1 MVKGLDTFQKYFA
14 DYEEQYV
21 LIGGAACDIL
31 FESNE
36 VNFRATRDLDMVLI
50 VEALT
55 PEFGEKFWRFI
66 VDGKYRNKA
75 TNGSNPQFYRFN
87 KPEDDNFPKM
97 IELFCR
103 SDFKLKD
110 AKGITPIYIDDEVS
124 SLSAILLNDDYYKA
138 LLDGKEVRKGLS
150 VLRPEYIIL
159 FKAKAYLDLQK
170 RKDLGEKV
178 DSSDIK
184 KHKKDVLRIASEL
197 MLEKVEELPT
207 AVDADIHSF
216 IDLLEQEPFDQNS
229 LKRYGLKNED
239 IVELL
244 SKYSDKKCVCY
255 TVDLSVRNSN
265 VKCSRNVATADCFAK
280 GNSI

>member
-55 PEFGEKFWRFI
+55 PEFGEKFWKFI

-75 TNGSNPQFYRFN
+75 TNGNTPQFYRFD
-87 KPEDDNFPKM
+87 KPEDDKFPKM

-103 SDFKLKD
+103 SDFELKS
-110 AKGITPIYIDDEVS
+110 AEGITPIHIDDEVS

-138 LLDGKEVRKGLS
+138 LLNGKVIRNGLS

-159 FKAKAYLDLQK
+159 FKAKAYLDLK
-170 RKDLGEKV
+170 SRKDLGEKV

-184 KHKKDVLRIASEL
+184 KHKKDILRIA
-197 MLEKVEELPT
+197 
-207 AVDADIHSF
+207 
-216 IDLLEQEPFDQNS
+216 
-229 LKRYGLKNED
+229 

-244 SKYSDKKCVCY
+244 YIKDAPMKVVVDEALELAKKYSTEDSAAFINGVLAKVI
-255 TVDLSVRNSN
+255 VDYGIN
-265 VKCSRNVATADCFAK
+265 
-280 GNSI
+280 

>member
-55 PEFGEKFWRFI
+55 PEFGEKFWKFI

-75 TNGSNPQFYRFN
+75 TNGSNPQFYRFD

-103 SDFKLKD
+103 SNFKLKD
-110 AKGITPIYIDDEVS
+110 
-124 SLSAILLNDDYYKA
+124 
-138 LLDGKEVRKGLS
+138 
-150 VLRPEYIIL
+150 
-159 FKAKAYLDLQK
+159 AKAYLDLQK

-197 MLEKVEELPT
+197 MLEKVEELPI

-239 IVELL
+239 VVEVL
-244 SKYSDKKCVCY
+244 KQV
-255 TVDLSVRNSN
+255 
-265 VKCSRNVATADCFAK
+265 F
-280 GNSI
+280 G

>member
-1 MVKGLDTFQKYFA
+1 MVEGLDTFQKYFA

-55 PEFGEKFWRFI
+55 PEFGEKFWEFI
-66 VDGKYRNKA
+66 A
-75 TNGSNPQFYRFN
+75 
-87 KPEDDNFPKM
+87 
-97 IELFCR
+97 
-103 SDFKLKD
+103 
-110 AKGITPIYIDDEVS
+110 
-124 SLSAILLNDDYYKA
+124 DYYKA

-197 MLEKVEELPT
+197 MLEKVEELPI
-207 AVDADIHSF
+207 AVDVDIHSF

-244 SKYSDKKCVCY
+244 KQV
-255 TVDLSVRNSN
+255 
-265 VKCSRNVATADCFAK
+265 F
-280 GNSI
+280 G